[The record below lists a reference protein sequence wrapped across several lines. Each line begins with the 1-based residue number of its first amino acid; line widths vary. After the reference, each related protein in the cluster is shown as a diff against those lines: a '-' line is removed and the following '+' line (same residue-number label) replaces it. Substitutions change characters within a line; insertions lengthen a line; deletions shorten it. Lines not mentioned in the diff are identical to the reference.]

1 MNIFLQVSGV
11 TFFLVTVMD
20 NCKKLI
26 ADYPVNAAEYF
37 AAITHAATEL
47 YISMHVL
54 DLEDQ
59 TAFPIKSNEF
69 IDKFMKSSNSLQESF
84 TNIMINLACPESVE
98 TIKNF
103 TTLSTL
109 PERMKNANVISE
121 IFHGKIHG
129 WSKAMFVRIGK
140 EKPLRRV
147 LYLVENV
154 NAQMTKLEQEKELL
168 EQNRKQQNM
177 INALMDGY
185 ASVVCVDFATG
196 KVEIFRINDRAKNAL
211 GLTKELPPFKAL
223 AEKYIN
229 TTVHEEDREIIRKVI
244 DESYI
249 KENLQVGSSL
259 SKIFH
264 NDLGQYVEMK
274 IVRTGE
280 ETAVFGFTNK
290 NNEITEINDKIYRD
304 SLTQVMNR
312 KFFDDKLASCNCQ
325 AVVMAD
331 IDFFKE
337 VNDNYGHQCGDAALA
352 AVATIMSSSIRSLDR
367 VVRYGGDEF
376 LISFKGISPEVLKNR
391 LEQMR
396 AKAEKIKLQDYP
408 DVPLTM
414 SFGGTYGNGTVSDML
429 SFADKALYMSKKKR
443 NCVTLVPFEEKN

>member
-1 MNIFLQVSGV
+1 MG
-11 TFFLVTVMD
+11 D
-20 NCKKLI
+20 YKKFI
-26 ADYPVNAAEYF
+26 ADFPVNSAEF
-37 AAITHAATEL
+37 FTAITYATTEL

-54 DLEDQ
+54 DLVDK
-59 TAFPIKSNEF
+59 TAFPIKTNEF
-69 IDKFMKSSNSLQESF
+69 IDKFMKCGNTLQESL
-84 TNIMINLACPESVE
+84 TNIMENLACPESVR

-109 PERMKNANVISE
+109 PERLKNTNVISE

-129 WSKAMFVRIGK
+129 WSKAMFVRIGD

-177 INALMDGY
+177 INALMNGY
-185 ASVVCVDFATG
+185 TSVVCVDFVTE
-196 KVEIFRINDRAKNAL
+196 KVEIFRINDRIKNAL
-211 GLTKELPPFKAL
+211 DLTKEPPPFKAL
-223 AEKYIN
+223 VEKYIN
-229 TTVHEEDREIIRKVI
+229 TTVLEEDRDSIQKVI

-249 KENLQVGSSL
+249 KEHLQVGNSL

-264 NDLGQYVEMK
+264 NEIGQYVEMK
-274 IVRTGE
+274 VVRTGE
-280 ETAVFGFTNK
+280 ETTVFGFTNK

-312 KFFDDKLASCNCQ
+312 KYFDDKLASRHCQ
-325 AVVMAD
+325 AVVMTD
-331 IDFFKE
+331 IDFFKD

-352 AVATIMSSSIRSLDR
+352 AVASILSSSVRSLDR

-376 LISFKGISPEVLKNR
+376 LISFKDINHEVLKNR
-391 LEQMR
+391 LEKMR
-396 AKAEKIKLQDYP
+396 TLAEKIQLQDYP
-408 DVPLTM
+408 NVQLTM
-414 SFGGTYGNGTVSDML
+414 SFGGTFGDGTVSDML
-429 SFADKALYMSKKKR
+429 SFADKALYESKKKR

>member
-1 MNIFLQVSGV
+1 
-11 TFFLVTVMD
+11 MD
-20 NCKKLI
+20 NCKNII
-26 ADYPVNAAEYF
+26 ADLPVNAAEFF
-37 AAITHAATEL
+37 AAITHSATEL

-54 DLEDQ
+54 DLEDEIV
-59 TAFPIKSNEF
+59 FPIKTNEF
-69 IDKFMKSSNSLQESF
+69 IDKFMKSSSTLQECF
-84 TNIMINLACPESVE
+84 TNIMVNLACPESVE

-109 PERMKNANVISE
+109 PERMKNTNVISE

-129 WSKAMFVRIGK
+129 WSKAIFVRIGD

-147 LYLVENV
+147 LYIVENV

-177 INALMDGY
+177 INALLNGY
-185 ASVVCVDFATG
+185 ASVASVDFVTD
-196 KVEIFRINDRAKNAL
+196 KVEIFRTSDRIKSAI
-211 GLTKELPPFKAL
+211 GSTKEPPTFKAL
-223 AEKYIN
+223 VEKLLN
-229 TTVHEEDREIIRKVI
+229 TTVLEEDRDSLRKEI

-249 KENLQVGSSL
+249 KEYVPVGHSL

-264 NDLGQYVEMK
+264 NELGQYVEMK

-280 ETAVFGFTNK
+280 ETAVFGFTDK
-290 NNEITEINDKIYRD
+290 TNEITEINDKIYKD

-312 KFFDDKLASCNCQ
+312 KYFDDKLASQNCQ

-337 VNDNYGHQCGDAALA
+337 VNDNHGHQCGDAALA
-352 AVATIMSSSIRSLDR
+352 VVASILSSSVRDLDH

-376 LISFKGISPEVLKNR
+376 LISFKGITHEVLKIR

-408 DVPLTM
+408 NVQLTM
-414 SFGGTYGNGTVSDML
+414 SFGGTFGDGTVSDML
-429 SFADKALYMSKKKR
+429 SFADKALYVSKKKR
-443 NCVTLVPFEEKN
+443 NCVTLVPFEGKK

>member
-1 MNIFLQVSGV
+1 
-11 TFFLVTVMD
+11 MD
-20 NCKKLI
+20 NSKNFI
-26 ADYPVNAAEYF
+26 ADIPANAAEF
-37 AAITHAATEL
+37 FTAVTHAATEL

-59 TAFPIKSNEF
+59 TVYPIKTNEF
-69 IDKFMKSSNSLQESF
+69 IDKFMRSSNSLQESF
-84 TNIMINLACPESVE
+84 TNIMVNLACPESVE

-109 PERMKNANVISE
+109 PERMKNANVISD

-129 WSKAMFVRIGK
+129 WSKAIFVRIGD

-177 INALMDGY
+177 INALMNGY
-185 ASVVCVDFATG
+185 TSVVGVDFVTDKA
-196 KVEIFRINDRAKNAL
+196 EIFRINDRIKNAL
-211 GLTKELPPFKAL
+211 GLTKEPPPFKAIV
-223 AEKYIN
+223 EKYIN
-229 TTVHEEDREIIRKVI
+229 TTVCEEDRDSLRKVI

-249 KENLQVGSSL
+249 KEYLQVGSSL

-264 NDLGQYVEMK
+264 NEIGQYVEMK
-274 IVRTGE
+274 VVRTGE
-280 ETAVFGFTNK
+280 ETTVFGFTNK
-290 NNEITEINDKIYRD
+290 NSEITEINDKIYRD

-312 KFFDDKLASCNCQ
+312 KYFDDKLASQNCQ

-331 IDFFKE
+331 IDFFKD
-337 VNDNYGHQCGDAALA
+337 VNDNHGHQCGDAALA
-352 AVATIMSSSIRSLDR
+352 AVASILSSSVRNLDH

-376 LISFKGISPEVLKNR
+376 LISFKGISHEVLKIR

-396 AKAEKIKLQDYP
+396 AKAEKIVLKDYP
-408 DVPLTM
+408 NVKLTM
-414 SFGGTYGNGTVSDML
+414 SFGGTFGDGTVSDML
-429 SFADKALYMSKKKR
+429 SFADKALYISKKKR
-443 NCVTLVPFEEKN
+443 NCVSLVPFEEKN

>member
-1 MNIFLQVSGV
+1 M
-11 TFFLVTVMD
+11 VTVMD
-20 NCKKLI
+20 NSKKLI
-26 ADYPVNAAEYF
+26 ADFPVNAAEF
-37 AAITHAATEL
+37 FTAITHAATEL

-54 DLEDQ
+54 DLEDK
-59 TAFPIKSNEF
+59 TVFPIKSNKF
-69 IDKFMKSSNSLQESF
+69 IDKFMKCDIPLQESL
-84 TNIMINLACPESVE
+84 TNIMVNLACPESIA

-109 PERMKNANVISE
+109 PERMKNTNVISE

-129 WSKAMFVRIGK
+129 WSKAIFVRIGDDK
-140 EKPLRRV
+140 KLRRV

-177 INALMDGY
+177 INALMNGFS
-185 ASVVCVDFATG
+185 SVIGVDFVTE
-196 KVEIFRINDRAKNAL
+196 KVEYLRTSSRIKSAL
-211 GLTKELPPFKAL
+211 SLIKEQPTFKAL
-223 AEKYIN
+223 VEQLIN
-229 TTVHEEDREIIRKVI
+229 TSVFEEDRDSVREVT

-249 KENLQVGSSL
+249 KEYLPVGNSL

-264 NDLGQYVEMK
+264 NELGQYVEMK
-274 IVRTGE
+274 VVRTGE
-280 ETAVFGFTNK
+280 ETTLFGFADK
-290 NNEITEINDKIYRD
+290 HNEITEINDKIYRD

-312 KFFDDKLASCNCQ
+312 KYFDDKLVSQNCQ

-337 VNDNYGHQCGDAALA
+337 INDNHGHQCGDAALA
-352 AVATIMSSSIRSLDR
+352 AVASILSSSVRDLDH

-376 LISFKGISPEVLKNR
+376 LIAFKGITHEVLKIR

-396 AKAEKIKLQDYP
+396 AKAEKTKLQDYP
-408 DVPLTM
+408 NVKLTM
-414 SFGGTYGNGTVSDML
+414 SFGGTFGDGIVTDML
-429 SFADKALYMSKKKR
+429 SFADKALYVSKKKR
-443 NCVTLVPFEEKN
+443 NCVTIVPFEEKI

>member
-1 MNIFLQVSGV
+1 
-11 TFFLVTVMD
+11 MD
-20 NCKKLI
+20 NSKNFI
-26 ADYPVNAAEYF
+26 ADIPANAAEF
-37 AAITHAATEL
+37 FTAVTHAATEL

-54 DLEDQ
+54 DLEDK
-59 TAFPIKSNEF
+59 TVYPIKTNEF
-69 IDKFMKSSNSLQESF
+69 IDKFMKCGGTLQESL
-84 TNIMINLACPESVE
+84 TNIMVNLACPESVE

-103 TTLSTL
+103 TILSTL

-129 WSKAMFVRIGK
+129 WSKAIFVRIGD

-177 INALMDGY
+177 INALMNGY
-185 ASVVCVDFATG
+185 TSVVGVDFVTDKA
-196 KVEIFRINDRAKNAL
+196 EIFRINDRIKNAL
-211 GLTKELPPFKAL
+211 GLTKEPPPFKAIV
-223 AEKYIN
+223 EKYIN
-229 TTVHEEDREIIRKVI
+229 TTVCEEDRDSLRKVI

-249 KENLQVGSSL
+249 KEYLQVGSSL

-264 NDLGQYVEMK
+264 NEIGQYVEMK
-274 IVRTGE
+274 VVRTGE
-280 ETAVFGFTNK
+280 ETTMFGFTNK
-290 NNEITEINDKIYRD
+290 NSEITEINDKIYRD

-312 KFFDDKLASCNCQ
+312 KYFDDKLASQNCQ

-331 IDFFKE
+331 IDFFKD
-337 VNDNYGHQCGDAALA
+337 VNDNHGHQCGDAALA
-352 AVATIMSSSIRSLDR
+352 AVASILSSSVRNLDH

-376 LISFKGISPEVLKNR
+376 LISFKGINHEVLKIR

-396 AKAEKIKLQDYP
+396 AKAEKIVLKDYP
-408 DVPLTM
+408 NVKLTM
-414 SFGGTYGNGTVSDML
+414 SFGGTFGDGTVSDML
-429 SFADKALYMSKKKR
+429 SFADKALYISKKKR
-443 NCVTLVPFEEKN
+443 NCVSLIPFEGKN

>member
-1 MNIFLQVSGV
+1 
-11 TFFLVTVMD
+11 MD
-20 NCKKLI
+20 NYKKFV
-26 ADYPVNAAEYF
+26 ADLPVNSAEF
-37 AAITHAATEL
+37 FTAITHAVTEL

-54 DLEDQ
+54 DLETN

-69 IDKFMKSSNSLQESF
+69 IDKFMKCGSTLQESI
-84 TNIMINLACPESVE
+84 TNIMSNLACPESVE

-103 TTLSTL
+103 TILSTL
-109 PERMKNANVISE
+109 PERLKDTNVISE

-129 WSKAMFVRIGK
+129 WSKAIFVRIGN

-177 INALMDGY
+177 INALMNGY
-185 ASVVCVDFATG
+185 ASVASVDFVTD
-196 KVEIFRINDRAKNAL
+196 KVEIFRTSDRIKNAI
-211 GLTKELPPFKAL
+211 GLTKEPPTFKIL
-223 AEKYIN
+223 VERLLN
-229 TTVHEEDREIIRKVI
+229 TAVLKEDQDSIRNVAN
-244 DESYI
+244 ESYI
-249 KENLQVGSSL
+249 KEYLQVGSSL

-264 NDLGQYVEMK
+264 NELGHYVEMK
-274 IVRTGE
+274 VVRTSE
-280 ETAVFGFTNK
+280 ETTVFGFTDK
-290 NNEITEINDKIYRD
+290 TNEITEINDKIYKD

-312 KFFDDKLASCNCQ
+312 KYFDDKLASCNCQ

-331 IDFFKE
+331 IDFFKD

-352 AVATIMSSSIRSLDR
+352 AVASILSTSVRNLDR
-367 VVRYGGDEF
+367 VIRYGGDEF
-376 LISFKGISPEVLKNR
+376 LITFKGISHEVLRTR

-408 DVPLTM
+408 DVKLTM
-414 SFGGTYGNGTVSDML
+414 SFGGTFGDGTVSDML
-429 SFADKALYMSKKKR
+429 SFADKALYISKKKR
-443 NCVTLVPFEEKN
+443 NCVSLVPFEGKN

>member
-1 MNIFLQVSGV
+1 
-11 TFFLVTVMD
+11 MD
-20 NCKKLI
+20 NSKNFI
-26 ADYPVNAAEYF
+26 ADIPANAAEFF
-37 AAITHAATEL
+37 AAITCAATEL

-54 DLEDQ
+54 DLEDK
-59 TAFPIKSNEF
+59 TVYPIKSNEF

-84 TNIMINLACPESVE
+84 TNIMVNLACPESVE

-177 INALMDGY
+177 INALMNGY
-185 ASVVCVDFATG
+185 ASVVSVDFVTE
-196 KVEIFRINDRAKNAL
+196 KVEVFRINDRPKNAL
-211 GLTKELPPFKAL
+211 GLTKEPPPFKAF

-229 TTVHEEDREIIRKVI
+229 TAVLEEDRDSLRKVI

-249 KENLQVGSSL
+249 KEYLQVGSSL

-312 KFFDDKLASCNCQ
+312 KFFDEKLASCNCQ

-337 VNDNYGHQCGDAALA
+337 INDTYGHQCGDAALA
-352 AVATIMSSSIRSLDR
+352 AIASILSSSVRNLDR

-376 LISFKGISPEVLKNR
+376 LISFKGINHEVLKIR

-396 AKAEKIKLQDYP
+396 AKAEKIVLKDYP
-408 DVPLTM
+408 NVKLTM
-414 SFGGTYGNGTVSDML
+414 SFGGTFGDGTVSDML
-429 SFADKALYMSKKKR
+429 SFADKALYISKKKR
-443 NCVTLVPFEEKN
+443 NSVSLVPYEGKN

>member
-1 MNIFLQVSGV
+1 
-11 TFFLVTVMD
+11 MD
-20 NCKKLI
+20 NYKKFI
-26 ADYPVNAAEYF
+26 ADYPVDSAEF
-37 AAITHAATEL
+37 FTAITYAATEL

-54 DLEDQ
+54 DLENQ
-59 TAFPIKSNEF
+59 TAFPIKTNQF
-69 IDKFMKSSNSLQESF
+69 IDKFMKCGTTLQESL
-84 TNIMINLACPESVE
+84 TNIMVNLACPESVA

-103 TTLSTL
+103 TILSTL
-109 PERMKNANVISE
+109 PERMKNTNVISE

-129 WSKAMFVRIGK
+129 WSKAIFVRIGD

-147 LYLVENV
+147 LYIVENV

-177 INALMDGY
+177 INALMNGY
-185 ASVVCVDFATG
+185 TSVVSVDFVTE
-196 KVEIFRINDRAKNAL
+196 KVEILRINDRIKNTL
-211 GLTKELPPFKAL
+211 GLMKEHPAFKAL
-223 AEKYIN
+223 VEKLIN
-229 TTVHEEDREIIRKVI
+229 TAVLEEDRDSLRKEI

-249 KENLQVGSSL
+249 KEYVPVGHSL

-264 NDLGQYVEMK
+264 NELGQYVEMK

-280 ETAVFGFTNK
+280 ETAVFGFTDK
-290 NNEITEINDKIYRD
+290 TNEITEINDKIYKD

-312 KFFDDKLASCNCQ
+312 KYFDDKLASQNCQ

-337 VNDNYGHQCGDAALA
+337 VNDNHGHQCGDAALA
-352 AVATIMSSSIRSLDR
+352 AVASILSSSVRDLDH

-376 LISFKGISPEVLKNR
+376 LISFKGITHEVLKIR

-408 DVPLTM
+408 NVKLTM
-414 SFGGTYGNGTVSDML
+414 SFGGTYGDGAVSDML
-429 SFADKALYMSKKKR
+429 SFADKALYVSKKKR
-443 NCVTLVPFEEKN
+443 NCVTIVPFEEKI

>member
-1 MNIFLQVSGV
+1 
-11 TFFLVTVMD
+11 MD
-20 NCKKLI
+20 NRIKFI
-26 ADYPVNAAEYF
+26 AGIPVNSEEF
-37 AAITHAATEL
+37 FTAITHATAEL

-54 DLEDQ
+54 DLEDK
-59 TAFPIKSNEF
+59 TVFPIKTNEF
-69 IDKFMKSSNSLQESF
+69 IDKFMKSNSSLQECF
-84 TNIMINLACPESVE
+84 TNIMVNLACPESVE

-129 WSKAMFVRIGK
+129 WSKAIFVRIGK

-147 LYLVENV
+147 LFLVENV

-177 INALMDGY
+177 IHALMDGF
-185 ASVVCVDFATG
+185 ASVAGVDFVTE
-196 KVEIFRINDRAKNAL
+196 KVEFFRISDRIRSAL
-211 GLTKELPPFKAL
+211 GLMKEQPTFKAL
-223 AEKYIN
+223 VENLIN
-229 TTVHEEDREIIRKVI
+229 TAVHEEDRDSIREAT

-249 KENLQVGSSL
+249 KEYLQVGCSL
-259 SKIFH
+259 SRIFQ
-264 NDLGQYVEMK
+264 NDIGQYVELK

-280 ETAVFGFTNK
+280 ETAVFGFTDK

-312 KFFDDKLASCNCQ
+312 KYFDEKLASQNCQ

-337 VNDNYGHQCGDAALA
+337 INDTYGHQCGDAALA
-352 AVATIMSSSIRSLDR
+352 AVASILSSSVRSLDC

-376 LISFKGISPEVLKNR
+376 LISFKGISHEVLKIR

-396 AKAEKIKLQDYP
+396 ASAEKIVLQDYP
-408 DVPLTM
+408 NVRFTM
-414 SFGGTYGNGTVSDML
+414 SFGGTYGDGIVADML
-429 SFADKALYMSKKKR
+429 SFADKALYMSKKNR
-443 NCVTLVPFEEKN
+443 NCVTLVPFEDKK

>member
-1 MNIFLQVSGV
+1 
-11 TFFLVTVMD
+11 MD
-20 NCKKLI
+20 NSKKLI

-54 DLEDQ
+54 DLENQ
-59 TAFPIKSNEF
+59 TAFPIKTNQF
-69 IDKFMKSSNSLQESF
+69 IDKFMKCGTTLQESL
-84 TNIMINLACPESVE
+84 TNIMVNLACPESVA

-103 TTLSTL
+103 TILSTL
-109 PERMKNANVISE
+109 PERLKNTNVISE

-129 WSKAMFVRIGK
+129 WSKAIFVRIGD

-147 LYLVENV
+147 LYIVENV

-177 INALMDGY
+177 INALLNGY
-185 ASVVCVDFATG
+185 ASVASVDFVTD
-196 KVEIFRINDRAKNAL
+196 KVEIFRTSDRIKSAI
-211 GLTKELPPFKAL
+211 GSTKEPPTFKAL
-223 AEKYIN
+223 VEKLLN
-229 TTVHEEDREIIRKVI
+229 TTVLEEDRDSLRKEI

-249 KENLQVGSSL
+249 KEYVPVGHSL

-264 NDLGQYVEMK
+264 NELGQYVEMK

-280 ETAVFGFTNK
+280 ETAVFGFTDK
-290 NNEITEINDKIYRD
+290 TNEITEINDKIYKD

-312 KFFDDKLASCNCQ
+312 KYFDDKLASQNCQ

-337 VNDNYGHQCGDAALA
+337 VNDNHGHQCGDAALA
-352 AVATIMSSSIRSLDR
+352 VVASILSSSVRDLDH

-376 LISFKGISPEVLKNR
+376 LISFKGITHEVLKIR

-408 DVPLTM
+408 NVQLTM
-414 SFGGTYGNGTVSDML
+414 SFGGTFGDGTVSDML
-429 SFADKALYMSKKKR
+429 SFADKALYVSKKKR
-443 NCVTLVPFEEKN
+443 NCVTLVPFEGKK